1 MIICK
6 KLKLKAFNS
15 RVTYFHTV
23 FMIDVVTDNI
33 ENWYYS
39 YLNYCEAADCE
50 SINVKDIS
58 Y

>member
-6 KLKLKAFNS
+6 KLNLKAFNS

-23 FMIDVVTDNI
+23 FMIDVVTDDI
-33 ENWYYS
+33 EKWCYS
-39 YLNYCEAADCE
+39 YLNYFEAADCE
-50 SINVKDIS
+50 SNNVKDIS